1 MIKLWGNY
9 GVGKGRNTTGFNG
22 CLYYD
27 AFFEVLTKS
36 LKGEKS
42 LVQNVQNI
50 KTDNFN
56 LVKSLKNII
65 SKYYSLYFKDIAFFK
80 QHLL

>member
-1 MIKLWGNY
+1 MIQLWGNY

-42 LVQNVQNI
+42 LP
-50 KTDNFN
+50 KC
-56 LVKSLKNII
+56 
-65 SKYYSLYFKDIAFFK
+65 SKYKDRE
-80 QHLL
+80 L